1 MKIEVRSTF
10 ERDIKK
16 IKDKAVKQK
25 IKKVIQTVQVAE
37 SLSSLKH
44 TQKLAGH
51 PYAYRIRVGN
61 YRIGF
66 YYHDEITTL
75 ARAKHRK
82 DIYNYFPE

>member
-1 MKIEVRSTF
+1 M
-10 ERDIKK
+10 
-16 IKDKAVKQK
+16 VKRK
-25 IKKVIQTVQVAE
+25 VKKVIQTIQEAE

-66 YYHDEITTL
+66 YYYDGIITL
-75 ARAKHRK
+75 ARAKDRK
-82 DIYNYFPE
+82 DMYNYFSE